1 MKRVY
6 GSPKNLMVSEEDE
19 DSTVKCRERR
29 RRRMAMR
36 RMAGIAAGAPCSSV
50 VVGEDERQKLAART
64 PSDKPTSSTPAAAIM
79 SLISIMETPPPP
91 VYGMMSV
98 VGRQREMEDE
108 VSVHTNLCRPEING
122 FRPVHFFGVFD
133 GHGGRHVSALCKENM
148 HVIME
153 EELMGIKLT
162 GDESDGGDGGGE
174 LWKKAIKRSFQRM
187 DDMSMRLCLCGG
199 LSSSSNICRCNP
211 KLSFIGSTAVVS
223 ILTKEQIFVANCGDS
238 RAVLCRNGRAI
249 PLSVDHKPDREDER
263 ARIESCGGRI
273 MFADGARVEGIL
285 AMSRAIG
292 DRLLKQWVTSEP
304 EISVTRRE
312 AGDECLIVASDG
324 LWDVLSSELA
334 CKIVHECL
342 GENQEPRIEAN
353 EGAAAGSSSDAA
365 ATLLIRLALGRR
377 STDNISVII
386 IDLRN

>member
-6 GSPKNLMVSEEDE
+6 GSCKSVMVSDEDE
-19 DSTVKCRERR
+19 DSPDNCRERR

-36 RMAGIAAGAPCSSV
+36 RMAAGASGLSV
-50 VVGEDERQKLAART
+50 IAREDEHQKYCAAHT
-64 PSDKPTSSTPAAAIM
+64 TSDIPTTSTPTAAIR

-91 VYGMMSV
+91 PHGIMSV

-108 VSVHTNLCRPEING
+108 VSVRTNLCRPEING

-133 GHGGRHVSALCKENM
+133 GHGGRHVSALCKEKM

-153 EELMGIKLT
+153 EELMGMKVT
-162 GDESDGGDGGGE
+162 GDKPDSSGGEE
-174 LWKKAIKRSFQRM
+174 LWKTAIKRSFQRI
-187 DDMSMRLCLCGG
+187 DEISMKLCLCGG
-199 LSSSSNICRCNP
+199 LSSSSNICRCIP
-211 KLSFIGSTAVVS
+211 QLSFIGSTAVVS
-223 ILTKEQIFVANCGDS
+223 ILTKEYIFVANCGDS
-238 RAVLCRNGRAI
+238 RAVLCRNTRAI

-263 ARIESCGGRI
+263 ARIESRGGRI

-292 DRLLKQWVTSEP
+292 DRVLKQWVTSEP
-304 EISVTRRE
+304 EITVTRRE

-324 LWDVLSSELA
+324 LWDVVSSELV

-342 GENQEPRIEAN
+342 VENQEPRIEAD
-353 EGAAAGSSSDAA
+353 EGAAAGCRTNSA
-365 ATLLIRLALGRR
+365 ATLLVRLALGRR
-377 STDNISVII
+377 STDNISVIV